1 MTLPETMTCIE
12 IKQPGGPEA
21 LVPGSRPLPLPQAG
35 EVLIRV
41 AAAGVNRPDVIQR
54 QGLYPAPPGASDIP
68 GLEVAGTVVALGAGV
83 EGVAIGDAVCALVSG
98 GGYAQ
103 YCTAAAACC
112 LPLPRGYDMVRAAA
126 LPETFFTVWH
136 NVFQRARLQ
145 PGETILVHG
154 GSSGIGTTAI
164 QLAKVFGARVL
175 TTAGSDEKC
184 RACEAL
190 GAERAIDY
198 RTEDFVDVVAEMTGK
213 KGADVILDMVGGDYL
228 PRNVK
233 SLATEGRLV
242 IIAFLKGPKVE
253 MNFMPVMLKRL
264 TITGSTLR
272 VQPLAAKAT
281 IAREL
286 HEQVWPLLD
295 AGRVAP
301 VVHAR
306 FALDEAAAAH
316 QLMESS
322 THIGKIILEVAQ
334 PEI

>member
-1 MTLPETMTCIE
+1 MTLPEMMTCIE

-21 LVPGSRPLPLPQAG
+21 LIPGTRPLPRPQAG

-54 QGLYPAPPGASDIP
+54 QGHYPPPAGASDIL
-68 GLEVAGTVVALGAGV
+68 GLEVAGVVTALGAGV
-83 EGVAIGDAVCALVSG
+83 ADVAVGDAVCALVSG

-112 LPLPRGYDMVRAAA
+112 LPIPRGYDMVRAAA

-136 NVFQRARLQ
+136 NLFQRARLQ

-164 QLAKVFGARVL
+164 QLAKTFGARVL
-175 TTAGSDEKC
+175 TTAGSEEKC

-198 RTEDFVDVVAEMTGK
+198 RTEDFAEVVAQMTGN
-213 KGADVILDMVGGDYL
+213 KGVDVILDMVGGDYL

-242 IIAFLKGPKVE
+242 IIAFLKGARVE
-253 MNFMPVMLKRL
+253 LNFMPIMLKRL

-272 VQPLAAKAT
+272 VQPIAAKAA
-281 IAREL
+281 IARDL
-286 HEQVWPLLD
+286 RDKVWPLLES
-295 AGRVAP
+295 GRVAP

-306 FALDEAAAAH
+306 FALDEAGAAH

-322 THIGKIILEVAQ
+322 AHIGKIILDLA
-334 PEI
+334 

>member
-1 MTLPETMTCIE
+1 MTLPDKMTCIE
-12 IKQPGGPEA
+12 ITQPGGPEA
-21 LVPGSRPLPLPQAG
+21 LVPGTRPLPLPQAG

-54 QGLYPAPPGASDIP
+54 QGHYPPPAGASDIL
-68 GLEVAGTVVALGAGV
+68 GLEVAGVVMALGAGV
-83 EGVAIGDAVCALVSG
+83 VDVKVGDEVCALVSG

-103 YCTAAAACC
+103 YCTAPAACC
-112 LPLPRGYDMVRAAA
+112 LRLPFGYDMVCAAA
-126 LPETFFTVWH
+126 LPEAFFTVWH
-136 NVFQRARLQ
+136 NLFQRARLQ
-145 PGETILVHG
+145 PGETVLVHG

-175 TTAGSDEKC
+175 TTAGSEEKC

-190 GAERAIDY
+190 GAERAVNYHI
-198 RTEDFVDVVAEMTGK
+198 EDFADVVAEMTGR
-213 KGADVILDMVGGDYL
+213 KGVDVILDMVGGDYL

-233 SLATEGRLV
+233 ALATEGRLV
-242 IIAFLKGPKVE
+242 NIAFLKGAKVE
-253 MNFMPVMLKRL
+253 LNFMPVMLKRL

-272 VQPLAAKAT
+272 VQPIAAKAA

-286 HEQVWPLLD
+286 HDKVWPLLE
-295 AGRVAP
+295 AGRIAP

-306 FALDEAAAAH
+306 FPLDEAAAAH

-322 THIGKIILEVAQ
+322 AHIGKIILEL
-334 PEI
+334 P